1 MSGLNINKTRI
12 SVVTKPTHVSV
23 SSVGVRGK
31 AGETQDL
38 SNYAILDGSNSFIG
52 NQFISGGIEVN
63 NITFVDGDNATI
75 EKIPIESEI
84 YYATYTLVNIEG
96 YSTGSTDTL
105 PSSSFNT
112 ETDIPHPWTAFY
124 LDAVNGTAVSSI
136 IAGDILAGVS
146 IIPSQ
151 VQTRGGSGFGNVVI
165 LNLDLSAYDDVI
177 LPVTGSKF
185 TLVRPVTK
193 QALEIKAEGNTDIF
207 FNPMGSG
214 SVITNKSFIPS
225 VSNQID
231 LGLPTRR
238 WRELWIGSGSIYVQD
253 ETLAID
259 HKLTARDGD
268 FVIEGSAGL
277 VVGEFTFHDNLLK
290 IKNPTRDI
298 IIGES
303 NASGYMQFNRPLKIV
318 SGDTGR
324 TTFNASREGRVQIIT
339 PNIPAGDVGAFSIVG
354 NPLNSYQ
361 PVTSDGSM
369 VHITG
374 NDEKLNRFNM
384 DSFGTGSFN
393 SMVFRTGR
401 GTAASPLQL
410 KANDTILRL
419 AGAGW
424 KNDTGFGGPSAGFS
438 AVSID
443 FVSLNDQ
450 TSTTAGT
457 QQRFYNSPLNQN
469 VRTLSAAIDTN
480 GLIVPNIPTNE
491 TADKVLVWDSVTG
504 RVGKQSGIS
513 TIDGGAAASIFIL
526 STEVLN
532 GGGA

>member
-75 EKIPIESEI
+75 EKIPIASEI

-112 ETDIPHPWTAFY
+112 PNDIPHPWTAFY
-124 LDAVNGTAVSSI
+124 LDAGNGTAVSSI

-231 LGLPTRR
+231 LGLSTRR

-277 VVGEFTFHDNLLK
+277 QVGQFTFHDNYIK
-290 IKNPTRDI
+290 IKDSARDI
-298 IIGES
+298 EFGVED
-303 NASGYMQFNRPLKIV
+303 ATGYINFNRPFAIKSLL
-318 SGDTGR
+318 TGR
-324 TTFNASREGRVQIIT
+324 TTFNATREGRVQIIT
-339 PNIPAGDVGAFSIVG
+339 PNIPAGDVGALSIIG
-354 NPLNSYQ
+354 NASGSYQ
-361 PVTSDGSM
+361 PVINPSGM
-369 VHITG
+369 LHITS
-374 NDEKLNRFNM
+374 NDGQAARVTV
-384 DSFGTGSFN
+384 DGFGSSIGAIF
-393 SMVFRTGR
+393 VGRHAR
-401 GTAASPLQL
+401 GTAALPTPTLSG
-410 KANDTILRL
+410 DILARFSGL
-419 AGAGW
+419 GYSTSSYFPVVEAVPTSLEFQATENYSTSGAG
-424 KNDTGFGGPSAGFS
+424 SRA
-438 AVSID
+438 A
-443 FVSLNDQ
+443 
-450 TSTTAGT
+450 
-457 QQRFYNSPLNQN
+457 FYTYANGATN
-469 VRTLSAAIDTN
+469 RTLSAVIDTN
-480 GLIVPNIPTNE
+480 GLILPNVPTNE
-491 TADKVLVWDSVTG
+491 TENEILVWDSVTG
-504 RVGKQSGIS
+504 RVGKQNGVSA
-513 TIDGGAAASIFIL
+513 IDGGAAASIFIL

>member
-1 MSGLNINKTRI
+1 MSIPNINKTRI
-12 SVVTKPTHVSV
+12 SVVTKPTNVSV
-23 SSVGVRGK
+23 SSVGIRGK

-38 SNYAILDGSNSFIG
+38 SNYAVLDGSNHFIG
-52 NQFISGGIEVN
+52 NQFISGGIQVN

-75 EKIPIESEI
+75 QKIPIASEI

-105 PSSSFNT
+105 LSSSFNT
-112 ETDIPHPWTAFY
+112 ETDIQHPWTAFY
-124 LDAVNGTAVSSI
+124 LDAGNGTAVSSI
-136 IAGDILAGVS
+136 ITGDILAGVS

-151 VQTRGGSGFGNVVI
+151 VQSRGGDGFGNVVI
-165 LNLDLSAYDDVI
+165 LNLDLSTYDEII

-193 QALEIKAEGNTDIF
+193 QALEIKTEGNTDIL

-277 VVGEFTFHDNLLK
+277 RVGQFTFHDDYIK
-290 IKNPTRDI
+290 IKDPTKDI
-298 IIGES
+298 IIGTEQ
-303 NASGYMQFNRPLKIV
+303 ATGKVVFNRPIDVNATYGSSSFAVTRDGLTTIYTPQTILGTQSALSIIGAK
-318 SGDTGR
+318 SGYQQPRNFSGSLVQLTAQDNQPGR
-324 TTFNASREGRVQIIT
+324 I
-339 PNIPAGDVGAFSIVG
+339 SI
-354 NPLNSYQ
+354 
-361 PVTSDGSM
+361 
-369 VHITG
+369 
-374 NDEKLNRFNM
+374 
-384 DSFGTGSFN
+384 DSFGTGSYGLIAG
-393 SMVFRTGR
+393 RTAR
-401 GTAASPLQL
+401 GTVDTPLQT
-410 KANDTILRL
+410 KAGDTLLRFTAQGWTTANSF
-419 AGAGW
+419 AG
-424 KNDTGFGGPSAGFS
+424 
-438 AVSID
+438 SISRINLEAAED
-443 FVSLNDQ
+443 FTPTTLGTRVRIQTTPIGSTTIQ
-450 TSTTAGT
+450 TSAI
-457 QQRFYNSPLNQN
+457 
-469 VRTLSAAIDTN
+469 IDTD
-480 GLIVPNIPTNE
+480 GLILPNVPTNE
-491 TADKVLVWDSVTG
+491 TADKILVWDSVTG